1 MITGLRLV
9 DGARELLLHP
19 RSSVGPESLDV
30 GFPAVR
36 EVTEGRTDDDGED
49 DNTLLFGARA
59 VSLSLALANDVV
71 SHGVLLDEI
80 KSFLHPRTR
89 PYLVVTDDGWQ
100 QERRI
105 RLRVDQF
112 LEPYA
117 GYVASQVRQVQFQ
130 WKAPDGIWESADVT
144 EVTVRADIVSTVG
157 ISFPASFPLQF
168 AATQASG
175 ASELTN
181 EGGVPAHF
189 TARLYGP
196 CTGPRLVN
204 ETTGELI
211 AFTSSLT
218 LAPGEYVEVNTR
230 DRTAFLLS
238 MASQSRLSAV
248 DFGVTSWW
256 RVEPGQQQVRYAP
269 LDASDGAAAVIEYR
283 ASWL

>member
-1 MITGLRLV
+1 MITSVRLV
-9 DGARELLLHP
+9 DGLREMPIYP
-19 RSSVGPESLDV
+19 REGIEPQSLEV
-30 GFPAVR
+30 GFPDIR
-36 EVTEGRTDDDGED
+36 EVVEGRTDDDGED

-59 VSLSLALANDVV
+59 VSLDMVV
-71 SHGVLLDEI
+71 YEDPYQIGVLLDEL

-89 PYLVVTDDGWQ
+89 PYLYVADDGWG
-100 QERRI
+100 QERRV
-105 RLRVDQF
+105 RLRVTQF
-112 LEPYA
+112 GEPYT
-117 GYVASQVRQVQFQ
+117 GYISSVQRTVQAQ
-130 WKAPDGIWESADVT
+130 WKAPDGVWESADVT
-144 EVTVRADIVSTVG
+144 EVTVRADVVSTVG

-238 MASQSRLSAV
+238 MASQSRLNSL
-248 DFGVTSWW
+248 DFSVTSWW